1 LNGKH
6 VILLAECVAFSEGKT
21 RISILHGVMD
31 AINIVTEV
39 KWQGVNKT
47 CFEELLYTIQT
58 FQTWFS

>member
-1 LNGKH
+1 MNGKH

-47 CFEELLYTIQT
+47 CFEELL
-58 FQTWFS
+58 